1 MAPINYRRAA
11 LIYNPASGRRLR
23 LREVK
28 TEEIR
33 ETLGRWVPQVD
44 LMATSAPGDA
54 SRLAREAVTAGCDLI
69 AACGGDGTV
78 NEVIGGMAGSDASLL
93 PLPAGT
99 ANVLAELADLP
110 TRPDLAAV
118 LLPELTTYRVPL
130 GRVRTRGDEAS
141 ERLFL
146 LMCGIGVDAGIIYN
160 LDTRLKAYLG
170 EGAYW
175 LGSLDQL
182 HRKLEPFT
190 IRIDGR
196 SHEATFALV
205 SKSRFYGGGLMITPN
220 AELLV
225 GEFEVAIFHGRS
237 PLRYVGYLAQLAA
250 RRLDSFPD
258 VTFCRTDRVEL
269 SPLDGSPVYLEVDGE
284 LAGRVPA
291 VVDIAPSKL
300 KLLLPRDFAEKGASE
315 SVGRSV
321 AQMTF

>member
-1 MAPINYRRAA
+1 MSYRRAA
-11 LIYNPASGRRLR
+11 LIYNPVSGRRLPFREAKIEQALEALAR
-23 LREVK
+23 LIPEVD
-28 TEEIR
+28 R
-33 ETLGRWVPQVD
+33 
-44 LMATSAPGDA
+44 MATEGRGDA
-54 SRLAREAVTAGCDLI
+54 SRLAREAVESGCDLI
-69 AACGGDGTV
+69 AACGGDGTI
-78 NEVIGGMAGSDASLL
+78 NEVIGGMAGSAATLL

-99 ANVLAELADLP
+99 ANVLAGVADLP
-110 TRPDLAAV
+110 TRPDLAAA
-118 LLPELTTYRVPL
+118 LLPELTTYEVPL
-130 GRVRTRGDEAS
+130 GRVRTEGEQAA

-182 HRKLEPFT
+182 HRKLEPFAVYL
-190 IRIDGR
+190 DGET
-196 SHEATFALV
+196 HEATFVLL
-205 SKSRFYGGGLMITPN
+205 SKSRYYAGGLEITPN
-220 AELLV
+220 AELLA

-258 VTFCRTDRVEL
+258 VTFCRAKRVEA
-269 SPLDGSPVYLEVDGE
+269 SPLDSSAVYIEVDGE
-284 LAGRVPA
+284 LAGRLPA
-291 VVDIAPSKL
+291 VVDIAAQKL
-300 KLLLPRDFAEKGASE
+300 KLLLPPDFAEKGVSE